1 MATTTTNLGL
11 TKPAGTD
18 APDIAVINAN
28 MDKIDTNLSKKTDLA
43 STASGKGASLIGI
56 QDSAGKITA
65 TTVEGALAE
74 LAANRA
80 ISYDFGNIT
89 AANINEVSAA
99 LIAKF
104 NTCANGAHNY
114 VGVWSGKYYF
124 GGTIHKFG
132 TDIGVLTFFPSIT
145 NSSQASMNIYNGGGG
160 WNSTSI

>member
-18 APDIAVINAN
+18 EVDIAVINAN
-28 MDKIDTNLSKKTDLA
+28 MDTIDA
-43 STASGKGASLIGI
+43 YVFG
-56 QDSAGKITA
+56 
-65 TTVEGALAE
+65 
-74 LAANRA
+74 RA
-80 ISYDFGNIT
+80 ISYDFGGIT

-114 VGVWSGKYYF
+114 VGVWSGNYYF
-124 GGTIHKFG
+124 GGTIHKIDAG
-132 TDIGVLTFFPSIT
+132 IGVMTFFPSVP
-145 NSSQASMNIYNGGGG
+145 SSTQASIKIYNAGSG